1 MRLTDAIAQA
11 KRTDSIGAVL
21 LLDLD
26 RFKRVNDL
34 FGHPAGDALLIEV
47 AERLDGCKRET
58 DTAGRLGGDE
68 FAVVATNLAHADDAE
83 VLARKI
89 INAIGKPFGLDGQ
102 KVVTGTS
109 VGIALFPLDGD
120 DPDVL
125 LKNADL
131 ALYQAKDRNGGTLI
145 FYRT

>member
-1 MRLTDAIAQA
+1 M
-11 KRTDSIGAVL
+11 
-21 LLDLD
+21 
-26 RFKRVNDL
+26 
-34 FGHPAGDALLIEV
+34 
-47 AERLDGCKRET
+47 
-58 DTAGRLGGDE
+58 GGDE

-145 FYRT
+145 LYRTGLNAWARVRKARETDLRGAMEQTVKNL